1 MEDDL
6 KEINKRVFL
15 IYDRVRDVLFK
26 SVDEKDY
33 SMEFITE
40 RIKEM
45 LLREGVTLDYISE
58 KLLSISEML
67 LDYYHYFVDLKR
79 QTKEKNQL
87 FINDILQQINKD
99 ILKPLLDQRHPMAQV
114 FPRASHW
121 MAFVLLPSY
130 KDNKQLFR
138 LRLRA
143 VAEYS
148 AEASAI
154 VLIVMASRVRQGRHH
169 FRYMNFLNNYI
180 PLLTSHMILDLDNL
194 FRNQDHI
201 KAKRMA
207 FALINGLMVSVKDR
221 FKYFRALTKWERVWR
236 NRGVF
241 PSKII
246 KESFD
251 RFPEFTHSEQLLR
264 RFAGGYPSGD
274 DIKYIAEL
282 SYKSSLDKSLFEV
295 LAGTRN
301 ITSEETWS
309 FQEKHGW
316 VEVSFEL
323 DHIKQY
329 VRYEQKTG
337 LEGLFNIWSL
347 GRSFNKELIFLAR
360 RLGFRGH
367 VIRHGKK
374 VPLLG
379 YDTVEISP
387 PASFYYLKT
396 MFLYQMGAYENLIQ
410 HAGGNGIYLWRET
423 LHGYEFIMFD
433 HGRGVRDEGEDTIR
447 LERLSTIFDYGVT
460 FRKGKKG
467 PGKTHKVSGL
477 GQSLFYL
484 ANETYLTRLISIT
497 KDRKIRIVEKAH
509 PGKDQGEN
517 IETVSTEF
525 SFEDLGL
532 DYRYATGVIVQGF
545 VPFDQGYRTV
555 EFRPISLQNIL
566 GEVVARNSEGLYRG
580 KWQESPKNSVLDEL
594 VPHDEVEFVL
604 NDAEEVETVSP
615 FTKIVSHMPSPAS
628 PVFVFDNGSTL
639 SLSGIIKLESYG
651 REIVLSDFDDPL
663 EAVNTLGIFTL
674 DEVTVYIKSKGV
686 RHLGRVIHG
695 IIEKVPSSENQG
707 TFVIRGFDGLKSYVG
722 PEQVYEVRTFD
733 RRLYH

>member
-1 MEDDL
+1 VKNDL
-6 KEINKRVFL
+6 KEINKRVFF

-26 SVDEKDY
+26 SVAEKDY
-33 SMEFITE
+33 LMEFITE
-40 RIKEM
+40 RIKKM
-45 LLREGVTLDYISE
+45 LLHEGVTLDFISE

-87 FINDILQQINKD
+87 FINDILQEINKD
-99 ILKPLLDQRHPMAQV
+99 VLKPLLNQKHPMAQV

-130 KDNKQLFR
+130 KDKKQLFI

-169 FRYMNFLNNYI
+169 YRYTDFLHSYI
-180 PLLTSHMILDLDNL
+180 PLLTSHMIIDLDNL
-194 FRNQDHI
+194 YRNQDHI
-201 KAKRMA
+201 RAKRMA
-207 FALINGLMVSVKDR
+207 FALINGLMVSVKDK

-251 RFPEFTHSEQLLR
+251 RFPEFTQPEQLLS

-282 SYKSSLDKSLFEV
+282 SSRSSLEKSFYEV
-295 LAGTRN
+295 LAGAHN
-301 ITSEETWS
+301 STSEEICS

-316 VEVSFEL
+316 VEVSFEIE
-323 DHIKQY
+323 HIKQY
-329 VRYEQKTG
+329 VRYERKTG

-347 GRSFNKELIFLAR
+347 GRSFNKELVFLAR

-374 VPLLG
+374 VPFLG

-410 HAGGNGIYLWRET
+410 HAGGNGVYLWRET

-433 HGRGVRDEGEDTIR
+433 HGRGVRDEGEETIR
-447 LERLSTIFDYGVT
+447 LEKLSTIFDYGVT

-467 PGKTHKVSGL
+467 PGKTHKESGL

-497 KDRKIRIVEKAH
+497 KDRKIRIVEKAY
-509 PGKDQGEN
+509 PGKDQGET
-517 IETVSTEF
+517 IKTVSTEF
-525 SFEDLGL
+525 SFEELGL

-555 EFRPISLQNIL
+555 EFAPISPRNII
-566 GEVVARNSEGLYRG
+566 GEVVARNSEGQRRG
-580 KWQESPKNSVLDEL
+580 TWQDSPKNSVLDEL
-594 VPHDEVEFVL
+594 ILYDEVEFVL
-604 NDAEEVETVSP
+604 NEAEEVNTVRS
-615 FTKIVSHMPSPAS
+615 FTKTVSHMPSPAS
-628 PVFVFDNGSTL
+628 PQFVFNDGSTF
-639 SLSGIIKLESYG
+639 SLTGIIKLESYG
-651 REIVLSDFDDPL
+651 KEIVLSDFDDPL
-663 EAVNTLGIFTL
+663 DAVNALGIFAL
-674 DEVTVYIKSKGV
+674 DEVTVYLKSRGA
-686 RHLGRVIHG
+686 RHLNRVIHG
-695 IIEKVPSSENQG
+695 IIEKVPSSDNQG
-707 TFVIRGFDGLKSYVG
+707 VFVIRGSDGQKTLVG
-722 PEQVYEVRTFD
+722 PEQVFEIRTFD